1 MTKRILYLEDLYD
14 FYSNKYKRST
24 KFSAE
29 KSGEPLVVQVHGRV
43 NFDESDRNKDG
54 LLPVHLQSCHTD
66 LNVNGSNID
75 SSVMEAALPS
85 FSNRPI
91 LGYIHK
97 VTTDETPEGQWEFYS
112 HNMHE
117 DENGEVIY
125 DEFPIGII
133 PESCNAQLVYD
144 KEKKKTY
151 CEVDGYIFEEYSK
164 AAEILQREGE
174 CSVSVE
180 LSIRE
185 LSYDARQKFLNIKD
199 FWFSGVTILGKTPQ
213 GDEVKPGMSGSNI
226 KLADF
231 SSKNNSLFSDY
242 ESKMVELQARL
253 EKLETACFDN
263 KNNSKEGGNNVNMN
277 KFEELCQKYGKT
289 VDDITFDYENM
300 SDEELVEAFAKAF
313 DDTDTTDGTTD
324 NTSTEDTPS
333 TDEGVEPTNDEPT
346 ESTKDDSKED
356 STTDESTTT
365 PSDDDEVKKKV
376 DNSVSNNTVEY
387 SFVKD
392 GEIKKFAVSLQ
403 DKIYAIQD
411 LVNATYAEAD
421 NTYYG
426 VTVYDDYVIMC
437 DWWSGRYYK
446 QTYDS
451 KEDNYS
457 LTGDRVEVYV
467 EFVTADEQKELDDMR
482 SNYAEL
488 KAFKKTV
495 EKNELHEKREK
506 ILADERYESIST
518 KDKEG
523 NFVNKDFAELYKNM
537 DNYSLAELETQVKV
551 IHSDFIAEHSTFSAS
566 TEEKKSTSKK
576 QFANPSKVVKS
587 SRYGKL
593 FQNK

>member
-1 MTKRILYLEDLYD
+1 MAKRILYLEDLYD

-66 LNVNGSNID
+66 LNVNGSNIE

-97 VTTDETPEGQWEFYS
+97 VTTDENPEGQWEFYS

-117 DENGEVIY
+117 DENGDVIY
-125 DEFPIGII
+125 DEYPIGII

-144 KEKKKTY
+144 EEKKKTY

-185 LSYDARQKFLNIKD
+185 LSYDARQKFLNIED

-226 KLADF
+226 KLTDF
-231 SSKNNSLFSDY
+231 SLKNNSLFSDY

-263 KNNSKEGGNNVNMN
+263 KKNNSKEGGNENLS
-277 KFEELCQKYGKT
+277 KFEELCQKYEKT
-289 VDDITFDYENM
+289 VDDITFDYKNM
-300 SDEELVEAFAKAF
+300 SNDELVEAFAKAF
-313 DDTDTTDGTTD
+313 DETDSTDDGSEGDSAPSGNETATDGTVEGENNPTEKNPD
-324 NTSTEDTPS
+324 ESEKGDTTEDETPFI
-333 TDEGVEPTNDEPT
+333 
-346 ESTKDDSKED
+346 
-356 STTDESTTT
+356 
-365 PSDDDEVKKKV
+365 DDDESKKKV
-376 DNSVSNNTVEY
+376 NNALTRTFEISHDDIRYALYNLLSSYEDVDNEWYYITGVYDSY
-387 SFVKD
+387 FVYESWDGGKIYGQKYTKDNDNVALD
-392 GEIKKFAVSLQ
+392 GERYSLHKTYLT
-403 DKIYAIQD
+403 DSE
-411 LVNATYAEAD
+411 YAE
-421 NTYYG
+421 
-426 VTVYDDYVIMC
+426 IE
-437 DWWSGRYYK
+437 S
-446 QTYDS
+446 
-451 KEDNYS
+451 
-457 LTGDRVEVYV
+457 
-467 EFVTADEQKELDDMR
+467 MR

-488 KAFKKTV
+488 KAFKENV
-495 EKNELHEKREK
+495 EKNELHSKKESL
-506 ILADERYESIST
+506 LADEKYSVLSDNEAFT
-518 KDKEG
+518 
-523 NFVNKDFAELYKNM
+523 ELKKNM
-537 DNYSLAELETQVKV
+537 DNYSLDDLETKAKV
-551 IHSDFIAEHSTFSAS
+551 IFADYVSSVGNFSLNSSNENKSHSMQLFGDPNTRRNSRSG
-566 TEEKKSTSKK
+566 
-576 QFANPSKVVKS
+576 
-587 SRYGKL
+587 RYGDIFK
-593 FQNK
+593 K

>member
-1 MTKRILYLEDLYD
+1 
-14 FYSNKYKRST
+14 
-24 KFSAE
+24 
-29 KSGEPLVVQVHGRV
+29 
-43 NFDESDRNKDG
+43 
-54 LLPVHLQSCHTD
+54 
-66 LNVNGSNID
+66 
-75 SSVMEAALPS
+75 
-85 FSNRPI
+85 
-91 LGYIHK
+91 
-97 VTTDETPEGQWEFYS
+97 
-112 HNMHE
+112 
-117 DENGEVIY
+117 
-125 DEFPIGII
+125 
-133 PESCNAQLVYD
+133 
-144 KEKKKTY
+144 
-151 CEVDGYIFEEYSK
+151 
-164 AAEILQREGE
+164 
-174 CSVSVE
+174 
-180 LSIRE
+180 
-185 LSYDARQKFLNIKD
+185 
-199 FWFSGVTILGKTPQ
+199 
-213 GDEVKPGMSGSNI
+213 
-226 KLADF
+226 
-231 SSKNNSLFSDY
+231 
-242 ESKMVELQARL
+242 MVELQARL

-333 TDEGVEPTNDEPT
+333 TDEGVEPTNDEST

-467 EFVTADEQKELDDMR
+467 EFVT
-482 SNYAEL
+482 S
-488 KAFKKTV
+488 
-495 EKNELHEKREK
+495 
-506 ILADERYESIST
+506 
-518 KDKEG
+518 
-523 NFVNKDFAELYKNM
+523 
-537 DNYSLAELETQVKV
+537 
-551 IHSDFIAEHSTFSAS
+551 
-566 TEEKKSTSKK
+566 
-576 QFANPSKVVKS
+576 
-587 SRYGKL
+587 
-593 FQNK
+593 